1 MKRAILAAL
10 LAVLTGGGALAQEF
24 DDCGIRVVNTPSIVY
39 EGVGAA
45 TAKEAKQKL
54 TADLYLSR
62 KITAQEER
70 IDAQEKQIAQLKWSV
85 DKLKLQVEGLKR
97 ASIKHGANTRDIV
110 KWGEGVDKQLDA
122 R

>member
-1 MKRAILAAL
+1 MKKLLALAL
-10 LAVLTGGGALAQEF
+10 LVFTAGGAQAEG
-24 DDCGIRVVNTPSIVY
+24 DYVYDPGSVTITTPCP
-39 EGVGAA
+39 A
-45 TAKEAKQKL
+45 TIEPPKL

-97 ASIKHGANTRDIV
+97 AAQHNAKRLTDVEA
-110 KWGEGVDKQLDA
+110 K
-122 R
+122 